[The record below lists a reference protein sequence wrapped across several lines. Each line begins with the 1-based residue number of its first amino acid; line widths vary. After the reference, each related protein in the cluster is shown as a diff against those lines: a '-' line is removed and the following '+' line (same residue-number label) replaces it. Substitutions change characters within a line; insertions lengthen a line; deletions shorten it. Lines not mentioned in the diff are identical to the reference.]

1 MNSSVSTGAI
11 YEAEFFRDPV
21 ENYEPRMRE
30 IYYLPMGNMNRLS
43 LLSNEEFEALKED
56 AVLVWSGKI

>member
-1 MNSSVSTGAI
+1 
-11 YEAEFFRDPV
+11 
-21 ENYEPRMRE
+21 MRE